1 MRKYLIYIALLL
13 AGCGGDDGSMF
24 PFFQQAQFEHVPR
37 IISLELIASTADY
50 MEGGGS
56 VVVIAEINYQ
66 DEGLDIKT
74 LSIRVPDGTTLS
86 FAESQTAETGTFS
99 EGFVMST
106 EELGAFDIEF
116 WLVDKAGATSVHPT
130 AEFTVIADLQSSDWT
145 NRLSGLPHAL
155 RDVIWDG
162 DAFIAVGDGGT
173 VLTSADGI
181 TWVAIESGTGAD
193 LNAVAFYGSDIYA
206 VGDEIILHSTDHGT
220 NWTVKDRP
228 IEAALV
234 AVAINASQVVVGGQH
249 IEWNTAIALI
259 SEDRGDTW
267 RAVDSWPNEDL
278 HMYDLVYRDGLFVAP
293 TSSGLAAWVTVSS
306 DGNLWTDIA
315 VSDEWAVNADTIIH
329 DGSQFILAG
338 MDGAVFT
345 SLDGLNWTRLQT
357 PVRDVFY
364 TSAAWS
370 GSKLVLAG
378 ASLCGGLWICHQ
390 PFDVPPLGLSSTDV
404 GITWELFNIDSNYE
418 SSGLAWGNGRFVSV
432 GDRPEFDE
440 EGAIY
445 TADWDVR

>member
-13 AGCGGDDGSMF
+13 AGCGGDEGSAF
-24 PFFQQAQFEHVPR
+24 PFIQQAQFEHVPR
-37 IISLELIASTADY
+37 IISLELITSTADY

-56 VVVIAEINYQ
+56 VVVIAEINHQ
-66 DEGLDIKT
+66 DVGLDIQT
-74 LSIRVPDGTTLS
+74 LWIRMPDGTTLS
-86 FAESQTAETGTFS
+86 FVESQTAETGTFS

-106 EELGAFDIEF
+106 EEIGAFNIEF
-116 WLVDKAGATSVHPT
+116 WLVDKAGDASVHPT

-162 DAFIAVGDGGT
+162 DAFVAVGDGGT
-173 VLTSADGI
+173 VMTSADGI
-181 TWVAIESGTGAD
+181 TWAAIESGTGAD
-193 LNAVAFYGSDIYA
+193 LNAVAFYGLDIFA
-206 VGDEIILHSTDHGT
+206 VGDGIILHSTDHGT
-220 NWTVKDRP
+220 NWIVTDRP
-228 IEAALV
+228 IEAGLE

-278 HMYDLVYRDGLFVAP
+278 HMNDLVYRDGLFVAP
-293 TSSGLAAWVTVSS
+293 TPNALESWVTVSS
-306 DGNLWTDIA
+306 DGKMWNEIA
-315 VSDEWAVNADTIIH
+315 VSDEWAVNPDTIIH
-329 DGSQFILAG
+329 DGSQFILSG

-345 SLDGLNWTRLQT
+345 SLDGLNWSRLQT

-364 TSAAWS
+364 RSAAWS

-378 ASLCGGLWICHQ
+378 ATMCGGMWICHD
-390 PFDVPPLGLSSTDV
+390 PFDVPLGLSSTD
-404 GITWELFNIDSNYE
+404 GGKTWELFNIDSNYE

-445 TADWDVR
+445 TAD